1 VERTYSKEV
10 ALIIIH
16 KLMND
21 VVEPIELDMV
31 TETHEVVSMVYEMLV
46 LLCHRVPVVNVI
58 EKTFVE
64 PPGGFS

>member
-1 VERTYSKEV
+1 VTYPQEI

-31 TETHEVVSMVYEMLV
+31 TETHEVVFMVYKIFI
-46 LLCHRVPVVNVI
+46 LLRHRMPVVNVV
-58 EKTFVE
+58 EDTFVE
-64 PPGGFS
+64 SPGGFA